1 MYYLILLGQLIASGT
16 HIISKDLAT
25 RANPS
30 SILFYRALIASIF
43 FLIITKLFNSA
54 KKIEKED
61 YKYFIIL
68 AILNIPI
75 NQFLFLVSIKF
86 TTAPNVALAY
96 ALTPIFVYILAYF
109 FLKESSSVLK
119 IVGIGIAVG
128 GTILLLTEKGIKLDS
143 IGLVGD
149 LLAILAALA
158 WALYTLIGRKITQK
172 YGSIFST
179 AIAMQLGFAIYAIIY
194 IFLPAK
200 DNPLNYSMFDWAE
213 ILYLGIITS
222 GLSYILWYMA
232 LKRIEASKVSVFN
245 NLQPILTTILAV
257 IFLGQQIS
265 TIFVLG
271 GIAVIFGVYLTQK
284 K

>member
-1 MYYLILLGQLIASGT
+1 MGQLIASGT

-43 FLIITKLFNSA
+43 FLIVTKVFKSV

-68 AILNIPI
+68 AVLNIPI

-96 ALTPIFVYILAYF
+96 ALTPIFVFILAYY
-109 FLKESSSVLK
+109 FLKESSSLIK
-119 IVGIGIAVG
+119 LIGILIAVS

-143 IGLVGD
+143 IGLLGD
-149 LLAILAALA
+149 FLAILASIA

-172 YGSIFST
+172 YGSIYST
-179 AIAMQLGFAIYAIIY
+179 AIAMQLGFATYAVIYL
-194 IFLPAK
+194 FLPAK
-200 DNPLNYSMFDWAE
+200 DNPLNYSVFDWME

-245 NLQPILTTILAV
+245 NLQPILTTILAI
-257 IFLGQQIS
+257 IFFGQQIS
-265 TIFVLG
+265 TIFIIG
-271 GIAVIFGVYLTQK
+271 GLAVIFGVYLTQK

>member
-16 HIISKDLAT
+16 HIISKDLAS

-43 FLIITKLFNSA
+43 FLIITQLFNSS
-54 KKIEKED
+54 KKIEKGD
-61 YKYFIIL
+61 YKYFIVL

-75 NQFLFLVSIKF
+75 NQFLFLISIKI

-96 ALTPIFVYILAYF
+96 ALSPIFVYIIAYY
-109 FLKESSSVLK
+109 FLKESSSVIK
-119 IVGIGIAVG
+119 IVGILVAIS

-143 IGLVGD
+143 IGLIGD
-149 LLAILAALA
+149 ILAILASLA
-158 WALYTLIGRKITQK
+158 WAMYTLIGREITQK
-172 YGSIFST
+172 YGSIYST
-179 AIAMQLGFAIYAIIY
+179 SIAMQLGFIIYAVIY
-194 IFLPAK
+194 LFLPNK
-200 DNPLNYSMFDWAE
+200 DNPLNYSYFDWIE

-232 LKRIEASKVSVFN
+232 LKRIEASKVSIFN

-265 TIFVLG
+265 VIFVLG
-271 GIAVIFGVYLTQK
+271 GITVIIGVYLTQRS
-284 K
+284 